1 MLCPL
6 SQSSIN
12 WRIKYTA
19 SDSLLKYFLSATAC
33 LAPLS
38 EKGLGILGGGG
49 GGGMYVPGWHPR
61 IGPTG
66 IVSQNQINKGKF

>member
-1 MLCPL
+1 M
-6 SQSSIN
+6 
-12 WRIKYTA
+12 
-19 SDSLLKYFLSATAC
+19 KYFLSVTAC

-66 IVSQNQINKGKF
+66 IVSQNQINKEKC